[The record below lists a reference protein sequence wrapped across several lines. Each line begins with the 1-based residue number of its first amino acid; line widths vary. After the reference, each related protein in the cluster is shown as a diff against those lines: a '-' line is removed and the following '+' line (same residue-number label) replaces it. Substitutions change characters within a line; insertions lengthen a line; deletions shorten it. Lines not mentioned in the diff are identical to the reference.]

1 MRLVVEYK
9 SKEQVMREERVTVQA
24 TTADTW
30 HSASP
35 SPTLSP
41 YLSSQHISPFRT
53 TITPFTTTQAM
64 ETMSED
70 SDEPYVP
77 TGLLDLPNEVLLDY
91 LLPALPVKDLVRMS
105 RVSKF
110 FYELCVSPRI

>member
-1 MRLVVEYK
+1 
-9 SKEQVMREERVTVQA
+9 
-24 TTADTW
+24 
-30 HSASP
+30 
-35 SPTLSP
+35 
-41 YLSSQHISPFRT
+41 
-53 TITPFTTTQAM
+53 
-64 ETMSED
+64 MSED